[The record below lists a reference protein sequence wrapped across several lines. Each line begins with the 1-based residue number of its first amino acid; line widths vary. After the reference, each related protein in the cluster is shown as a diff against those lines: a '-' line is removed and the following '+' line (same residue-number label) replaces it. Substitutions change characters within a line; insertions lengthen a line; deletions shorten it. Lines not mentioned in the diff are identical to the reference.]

1 MERED
6 RYLVFKRKDIEE
18 LFTEEAK
25 AELRTL
31 ASAMYQARSI
41 AGKSK
46 LNCVIVED
54 DWPEYE
60 EVWDMIE
67 KRVNGGGTT
76 RVSINGK
83 DTDIST
89 VTLSYED
96 LILACGC
103 DTKLSLTVV
112 YSVVRPDGYLFAG
125 SLTAGKSVC
134 VEEGM
139 TLNILD
145 TGNA

>member
-18 LFTEEAK
+18 YLTEDAK
-25 AELRTL
+25 ADLRSL
-31 ASAMYQARSI
+31 ASAMFQARSI

-46 LNCVIVED
+46 LKCVVIED

-67 KRVNGGGTT
+67 KRVNGVGTT
-76 RVSINGK
+76 KISINGK
-83 DTDIST
+83 DTDVST

-96 LILACGC
+96 LIWACGY
-103 DTKLSLTVV
+103 DPSQILTVT
-112 YSVVRPDGYLFAG
+112 YSATRPDGYLFAG

-139 TLNILD
+139 ILNVID
-145 TGNA
+145 TNEA